1 MKKKHRRAVEA
12 VNTNSLSQKPIKGL
26 NGYYFRS
33 DGAVI
38 GRLGREIYPNEDGMY
53 AFRKGNNTVYLRHID
68 VIKYAVCAD
77 IDLFSVT
84 PREVIRK
91 TKSKRGKL
99 QQIDDLIGF
108 WSVQYAAIVS
118 GDTSILQRHLFER
131 YHKRLK
137 RYFKYGYRTLDD
149 ETIDGLITDGCIDL
163 TDKMINKGYTCFAP
177 FCYLLTI
184 IGQLCNKEVKQQKSK
199 TTLNENTY
207 YDYY

>member
-1 MKKKHRRAVEA
+1 MTQEA
-12 VNTNSLSQKPIKGL
+12 ANNSLPQNPIKGL

-53 AFRKGNNTVYLRHID
+53 AFRKGNNAVYLRHID
-68 VIKYAVCAD
+68 VIKYAVYAD

-84 PREVIRK
+84 PRDIIRK

-99 QQIDDLIGF
+99 QQVDDLISF
-108 WSVQYAAIVS
+108 WSVEYAAIAA
-118 GDTSILQRHLFER
+118 GDTSILSRHLFER
-131 YHKRLK
+131 YHKRLN
-137 RYFKYGYRTLDD
+137 RYFKYGYRTLSD

-184 IGQLCNKEVKQQKSK
+184 IGQLCNREVKQQKSK
-199 TTLNENTY
+199 KALNENTD
-207 YDYY
+207 YDYYF

>member
-1 MKKKHRRAVEA
+1 MFPDEVEFEF
-12 VNTNSLSQKPIKGL
+12 VGIS
-26 NGYYFRS
+26 
-33 DGAVI
+33 
-38 GRLGREIYPNEDGMY
+38 EIEP
-53 AFRKGNNTVYLRHID
+53 
-68 VIKYAVCAD
+68 
-77 IDLFSVT
+77 
-84 PREVIRK
+84 
-91 TKSKRGKL
+91 
-99 QQIDDLIGF
+99 
-108 WSVQYAAIVS
+108 AAIKAYNAVH